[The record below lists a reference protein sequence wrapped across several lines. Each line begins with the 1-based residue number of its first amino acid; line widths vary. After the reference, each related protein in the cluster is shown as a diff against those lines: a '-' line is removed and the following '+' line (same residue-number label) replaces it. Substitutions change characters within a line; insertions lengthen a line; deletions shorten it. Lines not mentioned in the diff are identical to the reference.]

1 MKNKAKVVLTGLAG
15 VAVFL
20 AAISIIWTVMNFDV
34 LVKAV
39 RFPEAVRQ
47 MKVELRVSQ
56 LSK

>member
-1 MKNKAKVVLTGLAG
+1 MKNKAKVVGIGAIG
-15 VAVFL
+15 VLVFL
-20 AAISIIWTVMNFDV
+20 AAISIVWTVMNFDV
-34 LVKAV
+34 VIKSV

>member
-1 MKNKAKVVLTGLAG
+1 MKNKAKVVGIGAIG
-15 VAVFL
+15 VLVFL
-20 AAISIIWTVMNFDV
+20 AAVSIVWTVMNFDV
-34 LVKAV
+34 VIKSV